1 MILVVN
7 RGDRSAER
15 LCQLIEFM
23 DNSDVYATTP
33 GEWKTCLGNARLD
46 ALFVGADLVESE
58 VDTLLSQ
65 VGELDP
71 DVPIVLMHGEQ
82 E

>member
-7 RGDRSAER
+7 RGDGDAQS

-33 GEWKTCLGNARLD
+33 TEWMSCLGNARLD
-46 ALFVGADLVESE
+46 ALFVGADLAESE
-58 VDTLLSQ
+58 IDTLLTQ